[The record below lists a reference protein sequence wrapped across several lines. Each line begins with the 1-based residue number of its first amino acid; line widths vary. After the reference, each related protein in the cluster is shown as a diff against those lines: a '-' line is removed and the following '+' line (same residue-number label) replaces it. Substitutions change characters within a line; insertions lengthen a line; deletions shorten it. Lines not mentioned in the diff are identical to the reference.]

1 MPSSKAFRRWVKDN
15 EDEIDECRLVIN
27 VNLNYLFNYFLV
39 TTICGPVGEDEEEL
53 GEEFDDDDSSG
64 EDDIYPEQSDDEE
77 LVSDDDIHPEH
88 SDDEELFGDDDNK
101 SSDDNEVTSIS
112 SDSEAEFLTSIPRSL
127 QLAANLTPIKNNS
140 SFRDKFLS
148 PRLSVSRNESVN
160 LSCLS
165 CGTPTTYTQDL
176 GLGNSSFECDDC
188 LLSVHQDC
196 DEDCQLCKDI
206 ASKVSNRWSKRD
218 NAMMKK
224 D

>member
-39 TTICGPVGEDEEEL
+39 TTICGPVGEGEEEL

-127 QLAANLTPIKNNS
+127 QLAANITPIKNNS

-148 PRLSVSRNESVN
+148 PRLSRNESVN

-218 NAMMKK
+218 NAVMKK